1 MKYSKSQQYQGSQ
14 AIQELLFDN
23 MPRISQNSNETACT
37 DKRPNP
43 FDVATEKTLLSM
55 AYQSSKLMNSQMD
68 Q

>member
-14 AIQELLFDN
+14 AIQELLFDA

-37 DKRPNP
+37 EKRPNP
-43 FDVATEKTLLSM
+43 FEVAAEKTELSM
-55 AYQSSKLMNSQMD
+55 AYQSSKLINSQID